1 MMENLPFISCN
12 LYQSQWIMTI
22 AAWDLHVDCHRHTLL
37 NNSGWKEGRKHVNV
51 YWEGTRWLMEFQRE
65 SAGIVDLYSA
75 IFYGSALKSNLFIKY
90 LLSTFHWILSH
101 SSILD
106 SRFDGLM

>member
-1 MMENLPFISCN
+1 
-12 LYQSQWIMTI
+12 MTI

-65 SAGIVDLYSA
+65 GAGIVDLYSA

-101 SSILD
+101 SPILD